1 MNASSPERQAWALEH
16 LRTIGPLMARE
27 HAAGLDVSA
36 ATALRDLRDLVQRG
50 LVDASGT
57 TNDRRY
63 HLRTMADDP

>member
-1 MNASSPERQAWALEH
+1 
-16 LRTIGPLMARE
+16 MARE